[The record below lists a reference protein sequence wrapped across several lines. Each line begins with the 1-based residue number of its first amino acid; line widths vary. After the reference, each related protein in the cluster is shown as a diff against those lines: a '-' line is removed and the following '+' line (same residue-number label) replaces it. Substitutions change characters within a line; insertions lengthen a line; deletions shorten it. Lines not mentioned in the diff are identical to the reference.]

1 MKQKDLLIWLLVGY
15 GIYWLYKKKSTPAPT
30 TPEPQNTSSVAPDTS
45 LVMPT
50 TSASDVNVKFAIN
63 GLKKFGNVPNT
74 I

>member
-15 GIYWLYKKKSTPAPT
+15 GIYWLYKKKSTPAAT
-30 TPEPQNTSSVAPDTS
+30 TTAPQNTSSVAPDTS

-50 TSASDVNVKFAIN
+50 TNASDVNVKFAIN
-63 GLKKFGNVPNT
+63 GLRKFGNVPNT

>member
-15 GIYWLYKKKSTPAPT
+15 GIYWYYKKKNTPVVTSAA
-30 TPEPQNTSSVAPDTS
+30 PQNTNNVAPDTS

-50 TSASDVNVKFAIN
+50 VSAGDTNIRYTIT